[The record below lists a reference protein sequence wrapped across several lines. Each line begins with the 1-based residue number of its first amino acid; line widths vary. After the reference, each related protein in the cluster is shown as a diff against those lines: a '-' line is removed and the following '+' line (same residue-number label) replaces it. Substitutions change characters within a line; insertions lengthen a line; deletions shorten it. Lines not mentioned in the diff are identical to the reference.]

1 MDIHDPQRINT
12 HLIAAMRAKVSI
24 FSFWISNG
32 EITYN
37 LTEHLHAAQKD
48 RPPLKRPTKRPMN
61 LSVNFTGAQR
71 MNQSFHLIS
80 NTL

>member
-1 MDIHDPQRINT
+1 MDIRDPQRININT
-12 HLIAAMRAKVSI
+12 HLIAAMKAK
-24 FSFWISNG
+24 WISNG

-48 RPPLKRPTKRPMN
+48 QPPLKRPTKSAKN